1 MADYF
6 FTAATCL
13 AILLCIAPGIFY
25 VQTRNWGVVLMIFW
39 VIATNTILFIN
50 SILWADDLDDKAPV
64 YCLISTP
71 IYVGA
76 NVGLLASISC
86 MIYTLYTLIACPM
99 IVTEQVKRKQT
110 VIDFSLI
117 IGAPIVLTGFNYL
130 VQTNKY
136 GIRPVLGCF
145 PVEYVN
151 ALFFLVHGIWP
162 VIISIIGCY
171 YAARTSYAIL
181 KKRLEI
187 QTLLRRTES
196 GLNSTRF
203 YRLVFF
209 CITFLIFSFPASLLT
224 LFSNIAQSD
233 NLLEF
238 KTAFSFN
245 DYHHEFDK
253 VRRFDSGITVVDY
266 AKPLAGFFVFLFFGT
281 GQDASAAY
289 KRWARMAKLD
299 RIFVFL
305 RENYDDLRSQSTKS
319 SNGQVPSFPDSPFRS
334 PKHFRRQSDSF
345 GDEKDI
351 PKIESTTYLKP
362 KKGLSNL
369 LFLNGHR
376 TLSEQAQ
383 IDMTSGINIKIDG
396 ITTNIIRDDNDS
408 SIEESTL
415 VYQAANVFPRGINE
429 ALEEYD
435 NKRLDEQNETST
447 FGPISR
453 TASMKSSSNVHEY
466 NNSFKPKTVQ
476 HINIQPDYVDADN
489 FSNNS
494 LTIHIEDDNE
504 FN

>member
-39 VIATNTILFIN
+39 VIATNSILFIN
-50 SILWADDLDDKAPV
+50 SILWADDLDDKAPI

-99 IVTEQVKRKQT
+99 IVTEQVKKKQT

-145 PVEYVN
+145 SVEYVN

-181 KKRLEI
+181 KKRFEI

-196 GLNSTRF
+196 GLNSAKF
-203 YRLVFF
+203 YRLV
-209 CITFLIFSFPASLLT
+209 L
-224 LFSNIAQSD
+224 
-233 NLLEF
+233 
-238 KTAFSFN
+238 N
-245 DYHHEFDK
+245 DYHYEFDK
-253 VRRFDSGITVVDY
+253 VRRFDSGISVVDY

-305 RENYDDLRSQSTKS
+305 KENYDDLRSQSTKS
-319 SNGQVPSFPDSPFRS
+319 SQNSTFQSNGQVPSFPDSPFRS

-351 PKIESTTYLKP
+351 QKIESTTYLKP

-383 IDMTSGINIKIDG
+383 IDMTSGIHIKIDG

-408 SIEESTL
+408 SIEESTS
-415 VYQAANVFPRGINE
+415 VYQAVNVFPRGINE

-476 HINIQPDYVDADN
+476 YINIQPDYVDADN